1 MFDNARARLG
11 CAPIMLS
18 GNAGLVVAAARLAFL
33 ALFVSVAVMAFA
45 QDDRAAERHEMV
57 DEIERLSRLAAS
69 ETGRASLDERV
80 LAAMRKVPR
89 HEFVPARQRH
99 AAYRN
104 RPLAIGAGQTISQ
117 PFIVALMTDLLAI
130 KPGDK
135 VLEIGTGSG
144 YQAAVLG
151 ELAADVYTI
160 EIVENLGKEAAA
172 TLERL
177 GYKNVHAR
185 IGDGYKGWPEHAP
198 YDSIIVTA
206 APDHVPPALIEQ
218 LKPGGRL
225 VIPVGKLAQELL
237 IITKNADGSTTR
249 QQIVSVQ
256 FVPLT
261 REKE

>member
-1 MFDNARARLG
+1 LRNQLG
-11 CAPIMLS
+11 ER
-18 GNAGLVVAAARLAFL
+18 GVAAARLAFL
-33 ALFVSVAVMAFA
+33 ALLASVTGMAFA
-45 QDDRAAERHEMV
+45 QGDRAAERHQMV
-57 DEIERLSRLAAS
+57 DEIERLSRLVAA
-69 ETGRASLDERV
+69 ETGRANFDEPV

-104 RPLAIGAGQTISQ
+104 RPLSIGAGQTISQ
-117 PFIVALMTDLLAI
+117 PFIVALMTDLLAVE
-130 KPGDK
+130 PDDS

-151 ELAADVYTI
+151 ELAQDVYTI
-160 EIVENLGKEAAA
+160 EIVESLGKEAAS

-177 GYKNVHAR
+177 GYKNIHGR

-198 YDSIIVTA
+198 YDAIIVTA
-206 APDHVPPALIEQ
+206 APDHVPPALVEQ

-225 VIPVGKLAQELL
+225 VIPVGKLAQELM

-249 QQIVSVQ
+249 RQIVPVQ

-261 REKE
+261 RDKAGE